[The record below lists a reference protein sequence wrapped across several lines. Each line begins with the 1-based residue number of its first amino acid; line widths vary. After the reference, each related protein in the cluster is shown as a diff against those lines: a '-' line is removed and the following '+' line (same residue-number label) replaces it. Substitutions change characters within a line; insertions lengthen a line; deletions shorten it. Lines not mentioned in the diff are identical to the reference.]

1 LFGVKGQD
9 GRAVLKSEP
18 NIILEARGLSK
29 QFGGFSAVKNVN
41 LSVQRGTIHALI
53 GPNGAGKTTLF
64 NLFTKLLLPT
74 KGTILYRGEDITRM
88 PPADVA
94 VRGLVRSF
102 QISAVFP
109 RLSVRDNLR
118 IALQRPQNLA
128 IQFWRSE
135 RCLAVLDND
144 VAALIDE
151 VGLSGWADHMA
162 CELSY
167 GRRRALELAT
177 TLALKPDV
185 MLLDEPMAGV
195 GHEDIERIAAII
207 KKASIGRT
215 VVMIEHNL
223 SVVEDVCDRITVLQR
238 GEILADG
245 TYSEISSDSRVR
257 EAYMGSEA

>member
-1 LFGVKGQD
+1 
-9 GRAVLKSEP
+9 
-18 NIILEARGLSK
+18 
-29 QFGGFSAVKNVN
+29 
-41 LSVQRGTIHALI
+41 
-53 GPNGAGKTTLF
+53 
-64 NLFTKLLLPT
+64 
-74 KGTILYRGEDITRM
+74 
-88 PPADVA
+88 
-94 VRGLVRSF
+94 
-102 QISAVFP
+102 
-109 RLSVRDNLR
+109 
-118 IALQRPQNLA
+118 
-128 IQFWRSE
+128 
-135 RCLAVLDND
+135 
-144 VAALIDE
+144 
-151 VGLSGWADHMA
+151 MA